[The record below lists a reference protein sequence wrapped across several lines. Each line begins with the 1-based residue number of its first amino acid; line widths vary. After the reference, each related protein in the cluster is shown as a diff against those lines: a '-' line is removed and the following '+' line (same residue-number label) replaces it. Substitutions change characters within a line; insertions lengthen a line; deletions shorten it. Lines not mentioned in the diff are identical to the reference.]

1 MQVDDLAC
9 EAIGGGVL
17 VLAETAMLLVME
29 GAEPGKRIFLDKAV
43 LLIGRD
49 DEKCDLVIAD
59 RQVSRHH
66 ALISLEDDGYIL
78 KDLGS
83 KNGTFVN
90 GREIEGLHALQD
102 GDEIQIAYCCKL
114 AFVGAD
120 ATAPVILEDRTHGLR
135 MDVESKRVW
144 IAGKELD
151 PPLSL
156 SQYRLLELLYDE
168 PGKVYSRDEVVQSV
182 WPEDD
187 RDGISEQA
195 IDAMARRLRERLA
208 EVDPGV
214 QYVITVRGH
223 GFRLENAAK

>member
-1 MQVDDLAC
+1 M
-9 EAIGGGVL
+9 
-17 VLAETAMLLVME
+17 LAETAMLMVVE
-29 GAEPGKRIFLDKAV
+29 GLEPGKRIFLEKGA

-49 DEKCDLVIAD
+49 EEKCDLVIAD

-83 KNGTFVN
+83 KNGTFLN
-90 GREIEGLHALQD
+90 GRELDSPQALQD
-102 GDEIQIAYCCKL
+102 GDEIQIAYCCKM

-120 ATAPVILEDRTHGLR
+120 ATAPVLLEELAHGLR
-135 MDVESKRVW
+135 MDLESKRVW
-144 IAGKELD
+144 VAGKELE

-168 PGKVYSRDEVVQSV
+168 PGRVYSRDEVVEAV

-208 EVDPGV
+208 EADPAA

-223 GFRLENAAK
+223 GFRLENAIR

>member
-1 MQVDDLAC
+1 MP
-9 EAIGGGVL
+9 
-17 VLAETAMLLVME
+17 AETAMLLVME
-29 GAEPGKRIFLDKAV
+29 GAEPGKRIFLDQPV

-49 DEKCDLVIAD
+49 EDECDLVVAE

-66 ALISLEDDGYIL
+66 ALITAGNDGYIL
-78 KDLGS
+78 KDLES
-83 KNGTFVN
+83 KNGTFLN
-90 GREIEGLHALQD
+90 GKELKGPHILQD
-102 GDEIQIAYCCKL
+102 GDEIQIAYCCKM

-120 ATAPVILEDRTHGLR
+120 ATAPVILEEQVHGLR

-144 IAGKELD
+144 VAGKELA

-156 SQYRLLELLYDE
+156 AQYRLLELLYDE
-168 PGKVYSRDEVVQSV
+168 PGRVYSREEIVQVV

-208 EVDPGV
+208 EADPGTR
-214 QYVITVRGH
+214 YVITVRGH
-223 GFRLENAAK
+223 GFRLENAVK